1 MFMTIWETAERLVL
15 RNFDTDRDSFIAEI
29 TDTMIDATID
39 EVLETYKI
47 EQKGLSNSRKI
58 NKEYLIRLVREE
70 VLANYDSRMEKGNA
84 LAELVEHLEWL
95 ECHNKQY
102 TKEQYSRIDEALE
115 LAKTLENKW
124 VEGE

>member
-39 EVLETYKI
+39 EVLETYKD
-47 EQKGLSNSRKI
+47 EQRDVSNHRKI
-58 NKEYLIRLVREE
+58 DRDYLIRIIRQE
-70 VLANYDSRMEKGNA
+70 VLANYDSRVEKGNA

-102 TKEQYSRIDEALE
+102 TKEQHSRIDEALE
-115 LAKTLENKW
+115 LAKTLKNKW
-124 VEGE
+124 IEGE